1 MTRSPSL
8 RTVYVK
14 PHVVRSRLRGA
25 AGPAGSRRVRV
36 HRRAA
41 IDHPESQEWRGCGR
55 CSTSRH
61 CDLPRCAGA
70 RVAPSGSPDPQGP
83 GNDKVIRDERLSHT
97 ARLRP
102 TRARRSQT
110 FPGARTV
117 LGSCAGAE
125 PGYARKVGIH
135 LPGTGLVLI
144 LLAASVH
151 PFQRSRQPLGASTR
165 SAQTL
170 KIERAIQR
178 GAHAISL
185 AGRKFQSA
193 GDAKPI

>member
-1 MTRSPSL
+1 MVDARRPGTVICLVVLGPEWL
-8 RTVYVK
+8 QAEARTHK
-14 PHVVRSRLRGA
+14 AL
-25 AGPAGSRRVRV
+25 
-36 HRRAA
+36 
-41 IDHPESQEWRGCGR
+41 
-55 CSTSRH
+55 
-61 CDLPRCAGA
+61 
-70 RVAPSGSPDPQGP
+70 

-110 FPGARTV
+110 FAGARTV

-178 GAHAISL
+178 GAHAVSP